1 MRVLEKLR
9 RKSPGLGRRVKA
21 ALAAGVLALSQ
32 VLGMAAPMAQTAMAA
47 VLPETI
53 HATTDKD
60 AFANSSMPTL
70 TGDVN
75 NLGGTNPSTGQEY
88 LSYATA
94 WRTEEGYLG
103 YCVSTLNNHRTPADG
118 TWLTYHKNRLMD
130 PTLAYIL
137 RHGYPFTNTIGGVTF
152 SDADARI
159 VTQFAFWLITDEDF
173 NADSGTA
180 WKVNVAVPAARSLVS
195 DARAHG
201 NEESAGNQFWVYT
214 TDDGDGYQDLVL
226 GVESI
231 GSLKLHKSSSNE
243 GVSGSNGCY
252 SLEGAK
258 YGVYSDAA
266 CTQGVG
272 ELVCD
277 ANGDTNSIELTQG
290 TYWVK
295 ETVAGRG
302 YALDTEAHQ
311 VTVNAGQEAVL
322 QVSDAPQ
329 NDPSFMSIQKV
340 DRDTGK
346 TDPQGAGT
354 LAGAVF
360 EVKYYDGYYDESNLP
375 GQATRTWYLKT
386 DEKGR
391 TSLQQALTYPDTYL
405 GAGSSDFYKTPDGR
419 VATLPLGTVT
429 VKEVAAPEGYE
440 IADGSTHL
448 TQITSNGNAVSVSN
462 GVYAGENAPVKEP
475 SIRGGIE
482 VSKVDAQ
489 RDDAVAEGAATL
501 AGAEIQIKNTS
512 AKSVVVDGTE
522 YQPGEVVKTLVTGV
536 DGTCATDADALPY
549 GDYEVTE
556 SKASKGYLVNTGWK
570 QTVQVREQGKVYK
583 LDGHETGHLEE
594 QVVRGDVKLVKADDA
609 TQERYAGIP
618 FKITSQ
624 TTGESH
630 VGVTDENGILD
641 TSASWNAHSNNTN
654 ANDAAVNADG
664 HTADDSKL
672 DSDAGVWFSGATDK
686 QVEANDS
693 LGALPYDTYSIE
705 ELRCEA
711 NANHELVSTKVTVK
725 RDSTTVEIGT
735 LDDKAVNIATE
746 LTWGAEGSHTAPAQ
760 GDITLTDEVKY
771 EGLTVGKKYGLAGE
785 LHLIGEDGQDLGVVS
800 KSEMEFTA
808 DMSAGTQKVDFTGI
822 DASEMGGRKLV
833 AYEYLYDGSDELAKH
848 DDAGDANQTVTVPKI
863 GTSAAGDV
871 DDEAAANSETVT
883 IKDTVSYKGLEAGR
897 AYTMTG
903 TLHTKAAD
911 GSDAGV
917 VKDAQ
922 GNEVTAKAE
931 FTPEASDG
939 TVEVDFTFKPA
950 AGLAGSDVVAFESVS
965 RGGVQYAAHADISDG
980 GQTVHFP
987 SVATQAYG
995 KKTGDHDALAAED
1008 QTVVDTVKVS
1018 NLTVGRTYKVSGTLH
1033 VQEVAEDGTVSDG
1046 GTVKDAEGN
1055 DVVAEKEFTATA
1067 AEMEVQ
1073 LEFTCDLSGLAGKT
1087 VVAFEDLSRN
1097 DVRLGSHADI
1107 TDEGQSVKVPRIG
1120 TTLTNAE
1127 NGAQDVQAVKD
1138 ADGHSYLKL
1147 TDTVAYE
1154 NLIPG
1159 KEYTVTGELHKRGE
1173 DGTDQGAVQ
1182 LVEQKDGEESAGNGS
1197 ESGTAA
1203 GTETGTEN
1211 GEGQQASGDVA
1222 GTGHGQDGSDA
1233 ETDATGTDDGIVH
1246 GEESSSIAG
1255 ITIADG
1261 GLDELSKLTAVQRK
1275 QLAVALEELLGEDAR
1290 SNAELQAKVD
1300 NVAGQGMSVE
1310 LRLVATNEDGTA
1322 ATSRNLTGKWSNGA
1336 WRLYDEAGEL
1346 VWGKEA
1352 EQPAE
1357 AGTTVSKTFTA
1368 EAASGSV
1375 TVDFYFDAAG
1385 LGDGDVSTVAYESLS
1400 VASKDGTQ
1408 TEVAFHKDISD
1419 EGQTVRLVDLHT
1431 TATDKADGDH
1441 EVEASGTQT
1450 VVDRVQYTNLKVG
1463 QEYTV
1468 KGTLHVA
1475 NENGEDTGEL
1485 TDADGN
1491 AVTAE
1496 ATFTPESPDGY
1507 VDVEFTFD
1515 ASALGGKE
1523 VVAFEELWR
1532 EGARVA
1538 THADISDEDQT
1549 VTVTEVPP
1557 TTVGSP
1563 FPQTGNSPAALALV
1577 AVGIAF
1583 AGVASAAIG
1592 YKRRELTQGR

>member
-1 MRVLEKLR
+1 MWSFKDRHRGK
-9 RKSPGLGRRVKA
+9 GIGRRVKA

-47 VLPETI
+47 PALTPGQTVTVDATGYNAPGVGGNIHICAQTGDIAFCVEPGIKHQEGQRTVLDLVGQ
-53 HATTDKD
+53 TTNNKGGNEGRYWDQDGLTRVALAVDYYMNHSGLGYID
-60 AFANSSMPTL
+60 AFTQSQDTICHFVRWGDLNMGDDSLTSYVDANF
-70 TGDVN
+70 GKYV
-75 NLGGTNPSTGQEY
+75 GH
-88 LSYATA
+88 
-94 WRTEEGYLG
+94 GYLLYAG
-103 YCVSTLNNHRTPADG
+103 EDQSTA
-118 TWLTYHKNRLMD
+118 
-130 PTLAYIL
+130 I
-137 RHGYPFTNTIGGVTF
+137 
-152 SDADARI
+152 
-159 VTQFAFWLITDEDF
+159 
-173 NADSGTA
+173 
-180 WKVNVAVPAARSLVS
+180 
-195 DARAHG
+195 
-201 NEESAGNQFWVYT
+201 FWVEAAT
-214 TDDGDGYQDLVL
+214 GRV
-226 GVESI
+226 
-231 GSLKLHKSSSNE
+231 KLHKSSSNE

-258 YGVYSDAA
+258 YGVYSDVA

-375 GQATRTWYLKT
+375 AQATRTWYLKT
-386 DEKGR
+386 DEDGA
-391 TSLQQALTYPDTYL
+391 TSLLAAKVDPDIYVQS
-405 GAGSSDFYKTPDGR
+405 GDDFFVSATGKY
-419 VATLPLGTVT
+419 TLPLGTVA
-429 VKEVAAPEGYE
+429 VREVSAPEGYE
-440 IADGSTHL
+440 VADGSVHVS
-448 TQITSNGNAVSVSN
+448 QIKSTGTAESVSN
-462 GVYAGENAPVKEP
+462 GVYAGESAPVKEP

-489 RDDAVAEGAATL
+489 RDDAVAEGAASL

-583 LDGHETGHLEE
+583 LDGHESGHLEE

-641 TSASWNAHSNNTN
+641 TSSAWNAHSNNTN

-672 DSDAGVWFSGATDK
+672 DSEAGVWFSGATDK
-686 QVEANDS
+686 QVDANDS

-785 LHLIGEDGQDLGVVS
+785 LHLIGEDGQDKGTVA
-800 KSEMEFTA
+800 KAETEFTA
-808 DMSAGTQKVDFTGI
+808 DMSTGTQKVDFKGI
-822 DASEMGGRKLV
+822 DASEMGGCKLV

-871 DDEAAANSETVT
+871 DDEAAADSETVT

-903 TLHTKAAD
+903 TLHAKAAD

-965 RGGVQYAAHADISDG
+965 RGGVEYAAHADISDG

-987 SVATQAYG
+987 SVATQASG

-1182 LVEQKDGEESAGNGS
+1182 LVEQKDGEDQAGNGS
-1197 ESGTAA
+1197 ESGTDA

-1211 GEGQQASGDVA
+1211 GEGQQAGGDVA

-1275 QLAVALEELLGEDAR
+1275 QLAVALGEILGEDAR

-1322 ATSRNLTGKWSNGA
+1322 ASSRNLTGKWGNGA

-1352 EQPAE
+1352 EQPAA

-1375 TVDFYFDAAG
+1375 TVDFYFDAAA

-1400 VASKDGTQ
+1400 VASKDGNQ
-1408 TEVAFHKDISD
+1408 TEVASHKDISD

-1515 ASALGGKE
+1515 ASALGGKK

-1549 VTVTEVPP
+1549 VTVSTPP
-1557 TTVGSP
+1557 EETKKTS
-1563 FPQTGNSPAALALV
+1563 FPQTGAGQEIMPMIVGGLACAAAAGAALAV
-1577 AVGIAF
+1577 
-1583 AGVASAAIG
+1583 
-1592 YKRRELTQGR
+1592 RRRRSV

>member
-1 MRVLEKLR
+1 MWSFKDRHRGK
-9 RKSPGLGRRVKA
+9 GIGRRVKA
-21 ALAAGVLALSQ
+21 ALAAGALALSQ

-47 VLPETI
+47 PSVTPSQAVHVDATGYNAPGIGGNI
-53 HATTDKD
+53 HICRESGDIAFCVEPGAKHQEGVRTVFDLVGQTTNNKRGSEGRYWDQDGLTRVALAVDYYMNHSGLGYID
-60 AFANSSMPTL
+60 AFTQSQDTIWHFVRWGDLNMGDDGLTSYVDAN
-70 TGDVN
+70 VN
-75 NLGGTNPSTGQEY
+75 KYVGH
-88 LSYATA
+88 
-94 WRTEEGYLG
+94 GYLL
-103 YCVSTLNNHRTPADG
+103 YADG
-118 TWLTYHKNRLMD
+118 
-130 PTLAYIL
+130 
-137 RHGYPFTNTIGGVTF
+137 
-152 SDADARI
+152 
-159 VTQFAFWLITDEDF
+159 EDQ
-173 NADSGTA
+173 STA
-180 WKVNVAVPAARSLVS
+180 I
-195 DARAHG
+195 
-201 NEESAGNQFWVYT
+201 FWVEPAT
-214 TDDGDGYQDLVL
+214 GRV
-226 GVESI
+226 
-231 GSLKLHKSSSNE
+231 KLHKSSTNDAI
-243 GVSGSNGCY
+243 SGSNGCY
-252 SLEGAK
+252 SLEGTK

-272 ELVCD
+272 ELTCD

-302 YALDTEAHQ
+302 YALDGEVYQ

-322 QVSDAPQ
+322 QVFDAPQ

-375 GQATRTWYLKT
+375 AQATRTWYLKT
-386 DEKGR
+386 DDKGR
-391 TSLQQALTYPDTYL
+391 TSLLSAQNHY
-405 GAGSSDFYKTPDGR
+405 SDYVVDSYNGVSTSPFFANADGR
-419 VATLPLGTVT
+419 YTLPLGTVT
-429 VKEVAAPEGYE
+429 VQEVSAPEGYE
-440 IADGSTHL
+440 VADSSVHVSQIKSTG
-448 TQITSNGNAVSVSN
+448 TAESVSN

-475 SIRGGIE
+475 SIRGGVE

-489 RDDAVAEGAATL
+489 RDDAVAEGEATL
-501 AGAEIQIKNTS
+501 AGAEIQVKNVS

-522 YQPGEVVKTLVTGV
+522 YQLGEVVKTLVTGE
-536 DGTCATDADALPY
+536 DGTCATAADALPY
-549 GDYEVTE
+549 GDYELTE

-594 QVVRGDVKLVKADDA
+594 QVVRGDLKLVKADDA
-609 TQERYAGIP
+609 TQERFAGIP

-630 VGVTDENGILD
+630 VAVTDENGILD
-641 TSASWNAHSNNTN
+641 TSASWNAHTSDTN

-672 DSDAGVWFSGATDK
+672 DSEAGVWFSGATDK
-686 QVEANDS
+686 QVDANDG

-705 ELRCEA
+705 ELRCSA
-711 NANHELVSTKVTVK
+711 NANHELVNAKVTVK

-735 LDDKAVNIATE
+735 LDDKAVNIATT
-746 LTWGAEGSHTAPAQ
+746 LTYGAEGSHTAPAA
-760 GDITLTDEVKY
+760 GTVDLADEVRY
-771 EGLTVGKKYGLAGE
+771 EGLTAGKKYGLAGE
-785 LHLIGEDGQDLGVVS
+785 LHLIDEDGQDKGAVA
-800 KSEMEFTA
+800 KAETEFTA
-808 DMSAGTQKVDFTGI
+808 DMSTGTQKVDFKGI
-822 DASEMGGRKLV
+822 DTSEMGGCKLV
-833 AYEYLYDGSDELAKH
+833 AYEYLYDGNDQLAKH
-848 DDAGDANQTVTVPKI
+848 EDAGDEDQTVTVPKI
-863 GTSAAGDV
+863 GTSACGDV
-871 DDEAAANSETVT
+871 DDEADASAEEVTV
-883 IKDTVSYKGLEAGR
+883 KDTVSYKGLEAGR
-897 AYTMTG
+897 TYTMTG
-903 TLHTKAAD
+903 TLHAKATD

-922 GNEVTAKAE
+922 GNDVTAKAE
-931 FTPEASDG
+931 FTPEASEG

-950 AGLAGSDVVAFESVS
+950 QGLAGSDVVAFESVS
-965 RGGVQYAAHADISDG
+965 RGGTEYAVHADISDG

-987 SVATQAYG
+987 NVGTEASG
-995 KKTGDHDALAAED
+995 KETGDHDAEAAEN

-1033 VQEVAEDGTVSDG
+1033 VQEVAEDGTVADG

-1055 DVVAEKEFTATA
+1055 DVVAEKEFTATET
-1067 AEMEVQ
+1067 EMEVQ

-1097 DVRLGSHADI
+1097 DVRLGTHADI
-1107 TDEGQSVKVPRIG
+1107 TDEGQSVKVPKIG

-1127 NGAQDVQAVKD
+1127 NGAQDVQAVKG

-1173 DGTDQGAVQ
+1173 DGTDEGAVQ
-1182 LVEQKDGEESAGNGS
+1182 LVEQKADEDEAGNGS
-1197 ESGTAA
+1197 AE
-1203 GTETGTEN
+1203 GTEN
-1211 GEGQQASGDVA
+1211 ATSGEGQQAGGDVA
-1222 GTGHGQDGSDA
+1222 GTGHGQEGSENGAASEGQDA
-1233 ETDATGTDDGIVH
+1233 GQASGADTDATGTDDGIVH

-1255 ITIADG
+1255 VTIADG
-1261 GLDELSKLTAVQRK
+1261 SLDELNKLTAIQRK
-1275 QLAVALEELLGEDAR
+1275 QLATALGEVLGTDKVGTVFPN
-1290 SNAELQAKVD
+1290 SSLEAKVE

-1310 LRLVATNEDGTA
+1310 LRVLAWNEDGTA
-1322 ATSRNLTGKWSNGA
+1322 STGRNLTGKWANGA
-1336 WRLYDEAGEL
+1336 WRLYGENGEL

-1357 AGTTVSKTFTA
+1357 AGTTVSKTFKP

-1375 TVDFYFDAAG
+1375 TVDFYFDASA

-1400 VASKDGTQ
+1400 VAGKDGNQ
-1408 TEVAFHKDISD
+1408 AEVASHRDIND
-1419 EGQTVRLVDLHT
+1419 EGQTVRLVDLYT

-1515 ASALGGKE
+1515 ASALGDKK

-1532 EGARVA
+1532 EGVRVA

-1549 VTVTEVPP
+1549 VTVTTPP
-1557 TTVGSP
+1557 DETGKTS
-1563 FPQTGNSPAALALV
+1563 FPQTGAGQEIMPMIVGGLACAAAAGAALV
-1577 AVGIAF
+1577 V
-1583 AGVASAAIG
+1583 
-1592 YKRRELTQGR
+1592 RRRRSM